1 MDLFADLNSAQQE
14 AVRAVTGPVL
24 VLAGPGS
31 GKTRVLTHRVGHL
44 IQDLEV
50 EPWRIMAVTFTNKAA
65 REMKERLVKQDILS
79 EAQLNALT
87 AGTFHGICA
96 RILRIDI
103 EALGA
108 YRRDFVIFDS
118 SDQLA
123 VVKEILKQENLSSEK
138 NPPQGIHAGISRA
151 KNELLTPKQYR
162 PATYREE
169 IIKRIY
175 EHYEAALEANNALD
189 FDDLIMK
196 THQLFSQCPQV
207 LERYQ
212 EKYLHVMV
220 DEFQDT
226 NLAQYDLVKML
237 AGQRRNL
244 FVVGDEDQSIYS
256 WRGAD
261 YRNVLRFQ
269 EDFPKAQT
277 ILLERNYRSTQNILQ
292 AAGAIINQNRQR
304 HAKTLFTERGQGTPL
319 IRVEAYDGYDEA
331 RFVTNEIQWLE
342 ESASVNPSEVA
353 VMYRTN
359 AQSRVVEE
367 AFIRAGMPYRLVRG
381 TRFYERKEVKDALA
395 YLRLILNPSD
405 SVSLQRVINTPAR
418 GIGPKTVETLF
429 TWAADLGYSS
439 GQALIHL
446 DNLESDNDTAQAAV
460 KQAHPFAGV
469 VTKRLLAFAQIL
481 KLLVAAK
488 DQMPL
493 TDLIDLTLARS
504 GYKEFLQDGTEEGED
519 RWGNLQEL
527 KSVARAYDNRPG
539 GESLAMFLEEV
550 ALVSDV
556 DGLKDE
562 DRGPALLTLH
572 TAKGLEFPVVFI
584 VGMEDGIFP
593 HSRSREDPEQ
603 MEEERRLAYVG
614 VTRAKNQVYLSHA
627 FRRTL
632 YGRDEVSNPSPF
644 LADIPRELV
653 EVRSSQ
659 SVGGSRSWEGQ
670 LSRRESLYQRQTQW
684 ESASER
690 QPSSPPNRHRRPEQ
704 AEASTGEDGEFK
716 TGDRV
721 LHQVFGEGTVI
732 QVKQD
737 GRDEIVTIAFPGK
750 GIKQLM
756 VSMAGLEKV

>member
-1 MDLFADLNSAQQE
+1 M
-14 AVRAVTGPVL
+14 
-24 VLAGPGS
+24 
-31 GKTRVLTHRVGHL
+31 
-44 IQDLEV
+44 
-50 EPWRIMAVTFTNKAA
+50 
-65 REMKERLVKQDILS
+65 
-79 EAQLNALT
+79 
-87 AGTFHGICA
+87 
-96 RILRIDI
+96 
-103 EALGA
+103 
-108 YRRDFVIFDS
+108 
-118 SDQLA
+118 
-123 VVKEILKQENLSSEK
+123 VKESLKQENLSIEK
-138 NPPQGIHAGISRA
+138 NPPQGIHAGISKA
-151 KNELLTPKQYR
+151 KNELLTSEQIR

-175 EHYEAALEANNALD
+175 ERYEATLEANNALD

-212 EKYLHVMV
+212 QKYLHVMV

-237 AGQRRNL
+237 AGQHRNL
-244 FVVGDEDQSIYS
+244 FAVGDEDQSIYS

-269 EDFPKAQT
+269 EDFPEAQM
-277 ILLERNYRSTQNILQ
+277 ILLERNYRSTQTILQ
-292 AAGAIINQNRQR
+292 AAGAIIDQNRHR
-304 HAKTLFTERGQGTPL
+304 HAKTLFTERGHGTPI

-331 RFVTNEIQWLE
+331 RFVTNEIQRLE
-342 ESASVNPSEVA
+342 DFGDVNSSEVA

-367 AFIRAGMPYRLVRG
+367 AFIRSGMPYRLVRG

-405 SVSLQRVINTPAR
+405 SVSLRRIINTPAR

-429 TWAADLGYSS
+429 AWAAELGYSP

-446 DNLESDNDTAQAAV
+446 DNLENDDDIAQAAV
-460 KQAHPFAGV
+460 KQAHPFARAA
-469 VTKRLLAFAQIL
+469 TKRLVTFARIL

-488 DQMPL
+488 EQMPL

-527 KSVARAYDNRPG
+527 KSVARAYDTMSG
-539 GESLAMFLEEV
+539 SEALAMLLEEV

-572 TAKGLEFPVVFI
+572 TAKGLEFPVVFM

-614 VTRAKNQVYLSHA
+614 VTRAKNQIYLSHA

-632 YGRDEVSNPSPF
+632 YGRDELAKPSPF
-644 LADIPRELV
+644 LADIPRELI

-659 SVGGSRSWEGQ
+659 ASGGSRSWERQ
-670 LSRRESLYQRQTQW
+670 STRRASVYQRQTRW
-684 ESASER
+684 ESGPEFSAPSRSNRSQRAR
-690 QPSSPPNRHRRPEQ
+690 QVDTPAGNES
-704 AEASTGEDGEFK
+704 EFK

-732 QVKQD
+732 QIKQD
-737 GRDEIVTIAFPGK
+737 GGDEIVTIAFPGK

-756 VSMAGLEKV
+756 ASMAGLEKV